1 MTPRP
6 WAHDKELSDMLHLP
20 ILVAAGGVNSAGRT
34 SHRHAFKRMVIDSLS
49 AGTAGKTVEAL
60 TAMMGVS
67 DPSQQKAGTLIRA
80 IDADYF
86 SPQSMPWGRRV
97 QTESPVTASMSATQ
111 VMSGLPKSL
120 SPEHTE
126 DRRTRVEL
134 PSDSELIL
142 PGTRLFEVGAAGQLP
157 TGFRPGDLY
166 PSRSHPRALQMSVF
180 AASDA
185 LADLGMSWDD
195 IAARVAPDAIS
206 VYVSSAMGQLD
217 EDGTGG
223 MLRGRAI
230 GKRVTSKQ
238 CPFGFAEMAGDFISS
253 YVLRSMGNT
262 GPALGA
268 CATFLYNLQLAVQDI
283 RAGRARVAVVGAAE
297 APIVGEVMEGYAA
310 MGALATDKGLRAL
323 DGLSEEQA
331 PDWSR
336 ACRPFGDNCGFTM
349 AESAQVVVLFDDA
362 LAIEMGAPLL
372 AAVPEVSVSADGA
385 KKSISGPGAGNYIT
399 VARAAAAA
407 ASIVGQQRFERGG
420 MVQAHGTGTPQN
432 RVTESTILSRVAKA
446 LGVEHWQVGA
456 IKSFIGHSLG
466 AAAGDQLSA
475 MLGVWETGLLPGITT
490 ISAVADDVVSD
501 KLIFPLATETCEQP
515 EYALINSKG
524 FGGNNAT
531 AALLGPA
538 VTEELLRRHHGHSG
552 LKRWAKQHESVE
564 QTRQTTEQ
572 NRLVGAWSPTY
583 RFNDGVVEDEDIQI
597 DSERITIAGR
607 VVELDAN
614 LPSDWRL

>member
-1 MTPRP
+1 
-6 WAHDKELSDMLHLP
+6 MLHLP

-34 SHRHAFKRMVIDSLS
+34 SHRHGFKRMVIDSLS
-49 AGTAGKTVEAL
+49 RETQLDTHKAL
-60 TAMMGVS
+60 AAMMGIS
-67 DPSQQKAGTLIRA
+67 DQAQQMAGTLIRG
-80 IDADYF
+80 IEPDYF
-86 SPQSMPWGRRV
+86 SPQSLPWSRRV
-97 QTESPVTASMSATQ
+97 QTEGAVTASMSATQ
-111 VMSGLPKSL
+111 VMSGLPDSL
-120 SPEHTE
+120 SPTLTE
-126 DRRTRVEL
+126 DRRTRVDL
-134 PSDSELIL
+134 PPDSALLL
-142 PGTRLFEVGAAGQLP
+142 PGTRTFEVGAAGQLP
-157 TGFRPGDLY
+157 TGFKPGDLY
-166 PSRSHPRALQMSVF
+166 PSRSHPRALQMSVY

-185 LADLGMSWDD
+185 LADLGLSWED
-195 IAARVAPDAIS
+195 ISARVAPDAIS

-217 EDGTGG
+217 EDGSGG
-223 MLRGRAI
+223 MLRGRAV

-238 CPFGFAEMAGDFISS
+238 CPFGFAEMAGDFISA

-283 RAGRARVAVVGAAE
+283 RAGRARVAIVGAAE
-297 APIVGEVMEGYAA
+297 APIVAEVMEGYAA

-323 DGLSEEQA
+323 DGLGAEA
-331 PDWSR
+331 VPDWSR

-349 AESAQVVVLFDDA
+349 AESAQVVILFDDA

-407 ASIVGQQRFERGG
+407 ASVLGQLRFERGG

-432 RVTESTILSRVAKA
+432 RVTESTILSRVAGA
-446 LGVEHWQVGA
+446 LGVEEWRVGA

-490 ISAVADDVVSD
+490 ISALADDVVSE
-501 KLIFPLATETCEQP
+501 KLSFPLATETCEKP

-531 AALLGPA
+531 AAILGPA
-538 VTEELLRRHHGHSG
+538 VTHELLLSHHGRSG
-552 LKRWAKQHESVE
+552 MKQWADQHEGVE
-564 QTRQTTEQ
+564 QLRRALEES
-572 NRLVGAWSPTY
+572 RLAGSWSPTY
-583 RFNDGVVEDEDIQI
+583 RFDDGVVGDEDIQI
-597 DSERITIAGR
+597 ERDRITVSGR
-607 VVELDAN
+607 VVELDAD
-614 LPSDWRL
+614 LPSNWRL

>member
-1 MTPRP
+1 
-6 WAHDKELSDMLHLP
+6 
-20 ILVAAGGVNSAGRT
+20 
-34 SHRHAFKRMVIDSLS
+34 
-49 AGTAGKTVEAL
+49 
-60 TAMMGVS
+60 
-67 DPSQQKAGTLIRA
+67 
-80 IDADYF
+80 
-86 SPQSMPWGRRV
+86 
-97 QTESPVTASMSATQ
+97 
-111 VMSGLPKSL
+111 
-120 SPEHTE
+120 
-126 DRRTRVEL
+126 
-134 PSDSELIL
+134 
-142 PGTRLFEVGAAGQLP
+142 
-157 TGFRPGDLY
+157 
-166 PSRSHPRALQMSVF
+166 
-180 AASDA
+180 
-185 LADLGMSWDD
+185 
-195 IAARVAPDAIS
+195 
-206 VYVSSAMGQLD
+206 
-217 EDGTGG
+217 
-223 MLRGRAI
+223 
-230 GKRVTSKQ
+230 
-238 CPFGFAEMAGDFISS
+238 
-253 YVLRSMGNT
+253 
-262 GPALGA
+262 
-268 CATFLYNLQLAVQDI
+268 
-283 RAGRARVAVVGAAE
+283 
-297 APIVGEVMEGYAA
+297 
-310 MGALATDKGLRAL
+310 
-323 DGLSEEQA
+323 
-331 PDWSR
+331 
-336 ACRPFGDNCGFTM
+336 M

-446 LGVEHWQVGA
+446 LGVEQWQVGA

-538 VTEELLRRHHGHSG
+538 VTEELLRRHHGQGGMKH
-552 LKRWAKQHESVE
+552 WAEQHESVE
-564 QTRQTTEQ
+564 QIRQTTEQ

>member
-1 MTPRP
+1 
-6 WAHDKELSDMLHLP
+6 MLNLP

-34 SHRHAFKRMVIDSLS
+34 SHRHGFKRMVIDSLPMD
-49 AGTAGKTVEAL
+49 AQLYTHKAL
-60 TAMMGVS
+60 TAMMVIS
-67 DPSQQKAGTLIRA
+67 DEAKQMAGTLIRG
-80 IDADYF
+80 IEPDYF
-86 SPQSMPWGRRV
+86 SPQSLPWSRRV
-97 QTESPVTASMSATQ
+97 QTEGTVTASMSATQ
-111 VMSGLPKSL
+111 VMSGLPESL
-120 SPEHTE
+120 SPVLTE
-126 DRRTRVEL
+126 DRRTRVDL
-134 PSDSELIL
+134 PPDSELLL
-142 PGTRLFEVGAAGQLP
+142 PGTRAFEVGAAGQLP

-166 PSRSHPRALQMSVF
+166 PSRSHPRALQMSVY

-185 LADLGMSWDD
+185 LADLGLSWED
-195 IAARVAPDAIS
+195 ISARVAPDAIS

-217 EDGTGG
+217 EDGSGG
-223 MLRGRAI
+223 MLRGRAV

-238 CPFGFAEMAGDFISS
+238 CPFGFAEMAGDFISA

-283 RAGRARVAVVGAAE
+283 RAGRARVAIVGAAE
-297 APIVGEVMEGYAA
+297 APIVAEVMEGYAA
-310 MGALATDKGLRAL
+310 MGALATDKGLRTL
-323 DGLSEEQA
+323 DGLGA
-331 PDWSR
+331 DAVPDWSR

-349 AESAQVVVLFDDA
+349 AESAQVVILFDDA

-407 ASIVGQQRFERGG
+407 ASVVGQQRFERGG

-432 RVTESTILSRVAKA
+432 RVTESTILSRVAAA
-446 LGVEHWQVGA
+446 LGVEEWRVGA

-490 ISAVADDVVSD
+490 ISALADDVVSE
-501 KLIFPLATETCEQP
+501 KLSFPLATEACEKP

-531 AALLGPA
+531 AAILGPE
-538 VTEELLRRHHGHSG
+538 VTHELLLRHHGRSG
-552 LKRWAKQHESVE
+552 MKQWADQHEGVE
-564 QTRQTTEQ
+564 QLRRATEES
-572 NRLVGAWSPTY
+572 RLEGSWSPTY
-583 RFNDGVVEDEDIQI
+583 RFNDGVVGDDDIQI
-597 DSERITIAGR
+597 ERDRITVSGR
-607 VVELDAN
+607 VVGLDAD
-614 LPSDWRL
+614 LPSNWRL

>member
-1 MTPRP
+1 
-6 WAHDKELSDMLHLP
+6 MLHLP

-34 SHRHAFKRMVIDSLS
+34 SHRHGFKRMVIDSLS
-49 AGTAGKTVEAL
+49 RETQLDTHKAL
-60 TAMMGVS
+60 AAMMGIS
-67 DPSQQKAGTLIRA
+67 DQAQQMAGTLIRG
-80 IDADYF
+80 IEPDYF
-86 SPQSMPWGRRV
+86 SPQSLPWSRRV
-97 QTESPVTASMSATQ
+97 QTEGAVTASMSATQ
-111 VMSGLPKSL
+111 VMSGLPDSL
-120 SPEHTE
+120 SPTLTE
-126 DRRTRVEL
+126 DRRTRVDL
-134 PSDSELIL
+134 PPDSALLL
-142 PGTRLFEVGAAGQLP
+142 PGTRTFEVGAAGQLP
-157 TGFRPGDLY
+157 TGFKPGDLY
-166 PSRSHPRALQMSVF
+166 PSRSHPRALQMSVY

-185 LADLGMSWDD
+185 LADLGLSWED
-195 IAARVAPDAIS
+195 ISARVAPDAIS

-217 EDGTGG
+217 EDGSGG
-223 MLRGRAI
+223 MLRGRAV

-238 CPFGFAEMAGDFISS
+238 CPFGFAEMAGDFISA

-283 RAGRARVAVVGAAE
+283 RAGRARVAIVGAAE
-297 APIVGEVMEGYAA
+297 APIVAEVMEGYAA

-323 DGLSEEQA
+323 DGLGAEA
-331 PDWSR
+331 VPDWSR

-349 AESAQVVVLFDDA
+349 AESAQVVILFDDA

-407 ASIVGQQRFERGG
+407 ASVLGQLRFERGG

-432 RVTESTILSRVAKA
+432 RVTESTILSRVAGA
-446 LGVEHWQVGA
+446 LGVEEWRVGA

-490 ISAVADDVVSD
+490 ISALADDVVSE
-501 KLIFPLATETCEQP
+501 KLSFPLATETCEKP

-531 AALLGPA
+531 AAILGPA
-538 VTEELLRRHHGHSG
+538 VTHELLLSHHGRSG
-552 LKRWAKQHESVE
+552 MKQWADQHEGVE
-564 QTRQTTEQ
+564 QLRRALEES
-572 NRLVGAWSPTY
+572 RLAGRWSPTY
-583 RFNDGVVEDEDIQI
+583 RFDDGVVGDEDIQI
-597 DSERITIAGR
+597 ERDRITVSGR
-607 VVELDAN
+607 VVELDAD
-614 LPSDWRL
+614 LPSNWRL

>member
-1 MTPRP
+1 
-6 WAHDKELSDMLHLP
+6 MLNLP

-34 SHRHAFKRMVIDSLS
+34 SHRHGFKRMVIDSLPMDAQLS
-49 AGTAGKTVEAL
+49 THKAL
-60 TAMMGVS
+60 TAMMGIS
-67 DPSQQKAGTLIRA
+67 DEAKQMAGTLIRG
-80 IDADYF
+80 IEPDYF
-86 SPQSMPWGRRV
+86 SPQSLPWSRRV
-97 QTESPVTASMSATQ
+97 QTEGTVTASMSATQ
-111 VMSGLPKSL
+111 VMSGLPESL
-120 SPEHTE
+120 SPVLTE
-126 DRRTRVEL
+126 DRRTRVDL
-134 PSDSELIL
+134 PPDSELLL
-142 PGTRLFEVGAAGQLP
+142 PGTRAFEVGAAGQLP

-166 PSRSHPRALQMSVF
+166 PSRSHPRALQMSVY

-185 LADLGMSWDD
+185 LADLGLSWED
-195 IAARVAPDAIS
+195 ISARVAPDAIS

-217 EDGTGG
+217 EDGSGG
-223 MLRGRAI
+223 MLRGRAV

-238 CPFGFAEMAGDFISS
+238 CPFGFAEMAGDFISA

-268 CATFLYNLQLAVQDI
+268 CATFLYNLQLGVQDI
-283 RAGRARVAVVGAAE
+283 RAGGARVAIVGAAE
-297 APIVGEVMEGYAA
+297 APIVAEVMEGYAA
-310 MGALATDKGLRAL
+310 MCALATDKGLRTL
-323 DGLSEEQA
+323 DGLGADAA

-349 AESAQVVVLFDDA
+349 AESAQVVILFDDA

-407 ASIVGQQRFERGG
+407 ASVVGQQRFERGG

-432 RVTESTILSRVAKA
+432 RVTESTILSRVAAA
-446 LGVEHWQVGA
+446 LGVEEWRVGA

-490 ISAVADDVVSD
+490 ISALADDVVSE
-501 KLIFPLATETCEQP
+501 KLSFPLATEACEKP

-531 AALLGPA
+531 AAILGPE
-538 VTEELLRRHHGHSG
+538 VTHELLLRHHGRSG
-552 LKRWAKQHESVE
+552 MKQWADHHEIVE
-564 QTRQTTEQ
+564 QLRRATEES
-572 NRLVGAWSPTY
+572 RLEGSWSPTY
-583 RFNDGVVEDEDIQI
+583 RFNDGVVGDDDIQI
-597 DSERITIAGR
+597 ERDRITVSGR
-607 VVELDAN
+607 VVGLDAD
-614 LPSDWRL
+614 LPSNWRL

>member
-1 MTPRP
+1 
-6 WAHDKELSDMLHLP
+6 MLHLP

-34 SHRHAFKRMVIDSLS
+34 SHRHGFKRMVIDSLS
-49 AGTAGKTVEAL
+49 RETQLDTHKAL
-60 TAMMGVS
+60 AAMMGIS
-67 DPSQQKAGTLIRA
+67 DQAQQMAGTLIRG
-80 IDADYF
+80 IEPDYF
-86 SPQSMPWGRRV
+86 SPQSLPWSRRV
-97 QTESPVTASMSATQ
+97 QTEGAVTASMSATQ
-111 VMSGLPKSL
+111 VMSGLPDSL
-120 SPEHTE
+120 SPTLTE
-126 DRRTRVEL
+126 DRRTRVDL
-134 PSDSELIL
+134 PPDSALLL
-142 PGTRLFEVGAAGQLP
+142 PGTRAFEVGAAGQLP
-157 TGFRPGDLY
+157 TGFKPGDLY
-166 PSRSHPRALQMSVF
+166 PSRSHPRALQMSVY

-185 LADLGMSWDD
+185 LADLGLSWED
-195 IAARVAPDAIS
+195 ISARVAPDAIS

-217 EDGTGG
+217 EDGSGG
-223 MLRGRAI
+223 MLRGRAV

-238 CPFGFAEMAGDFISS
+238 CPFGFAEMAGDFISA

-283 RAGRARVAVVGAAE
+283 RAGRARVAIVGAAE
-297 APIVGEVMEGYAA
+297 APIVAEVMEGYAA

-323 DGLSEEQA
+323 DGLGAEA
-331 PDWSR
+331 VPDWSR

-349 AESAQVVVLFDDA
+349 AESAQVVILFDDA

-407 ASIVGQQRFERGG
+407 ASVLGQLRFERGG

-432 RVTESTILSRVAKA
+432 RVTESTILSRVAGA
-446 LGVEHWQVGA
+446 LGVEEWRVGA

-490 ISAVADDVVSD
+490 ISALADDVVSE
-501 KLIFPLATETCEQP
+501 KLSFPLATETCEKP

-531 AALLGPA
+531 AAILGPA
-538 VTEELLRRHHGHSG
+538 VTHELLLSHHGRSG
-552 LKRWAKQHESVE
+552 MKQWADQHEGVE
-564 QTRQTTEQ
+564 QLRRALEES
-572 NRLVGAWSPTY
+572 RLAGRWSPTY
-583 RFNDGVVEDEDIQI
+583 RFDDGVVGDEDIQI
-597 DSERITIAGR
+597 ERDRITVSGR
-607 VVELDAN
+607 VVELDAD
-614 LPSDWRL
+614 LPSNWRL